1 MSILSYTW
9 IVGNWEDF
17 EYLGYDSDDDSGMYG
32 FLHFFTYFILFN
44 TMIPIS
50 LIVSLEMV
58 KLA

>member
-1 MSILSYTW
+1 MAILSYTW
-9 IVGNWEDF
+9 IVDNWSNY
-17 EYLGYDSDDDSGMYG
+17 EYLGYDSDDDSGFYG